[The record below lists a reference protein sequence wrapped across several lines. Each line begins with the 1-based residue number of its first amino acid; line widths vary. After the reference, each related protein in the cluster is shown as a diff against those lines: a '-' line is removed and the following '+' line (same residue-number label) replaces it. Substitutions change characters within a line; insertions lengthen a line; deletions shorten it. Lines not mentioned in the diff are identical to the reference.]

1 MSGQNRAHDDK
12 KRKVKRT
19 KKNAETKLA
28 HQKKAAAGK

>member
-12 KRKVKRT
+12 KRKEKRT
-19 KKNAETKLA
+19 KKNAETRLT